1 MSDYV
6 SREPP
11 CGWLKLQSLFIQKS
25 AYLITNVDWD
35 NETVKFESL
44 AQIVDYG
51 KRALRECVERKH
63 ETDSLK
69 AQRDELLEA
78 LEQIFARKDD
88 LLNEYLCEFEILD
101 ARKAIAKAKG
111 KK

>member
-6 SREPP
+6 NHEPP

-25 AYLITNVDWD
+25 AYLITHVDWD
-35 NETVKFESL
+35 NEPVNFESL

-63 ETDSLK
+63 ETDALK

-78 LEQIFARKDD
+78 SENVLNDWLKRADCMVTKETLEKIIIAV
-88 LLNEYLCEFEILD
+88 
-101 ARKAIAKAKG
+101 AKAKG
-111 KK
+111 E